1 MSNDTDFQVP
11 EGFKPFLAEG
21 TGMLS
26 HVGPIYHT
34 IKDGKGHLAF
44 RVMEHHLNPAGDCH
58 GGMLATVVDVQC
70 GFGSNVNAKL
80 DRFLP
85 TISLTCDYLEPGK
98 LGDWVVGY
106 TEVVKVTRRMVFCEA
121 KMKVDDRV
129 LLRANG
135 IMKLPSATDTRFPR
149 HSFHSSD

>member
-1 MSNDTDFQVP
+1 MSNDADFQVP
-11 EGFKPFLAEG
+11 EGFAPFLAEG
-21 TGMLS
+21 TGMLT
-26 HVGPIYHT
+26 HVGPIYFK
-34 IKDGKGHLAF
+34 IADGKGHLAF
-44 RVMEHHLNPAGDCH
+44 RVMDHHLNPAGDCH

-70 GFGSNVNAKL
+70 GFGSNVGANL

-98 LGDWVVGY
+98 KGDWIVGH

-121 KMKVDDRV
+121 RLMVDDRV

-135 IMKLPSATDTRFPR
+135 IMKLPSPDDKRYQFRTPHTGD
-149 HSFHSSD
+149 